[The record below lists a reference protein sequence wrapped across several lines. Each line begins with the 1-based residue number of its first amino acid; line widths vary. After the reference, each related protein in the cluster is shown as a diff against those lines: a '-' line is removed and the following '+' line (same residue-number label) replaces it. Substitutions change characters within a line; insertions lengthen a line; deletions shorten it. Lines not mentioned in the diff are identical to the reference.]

1 MATLSTLTHDLANIF
16 TIDTALYILAIIIG
30 YGVAATYWAHLVRVH
45 QVNVARSRGGN
56 FAVTKENCD
65 DSSSSYL
72 WHEFICIYSRHQ
84 TSEKDQE
91 CDKRRRSHFAKKIK

>member
-1 MATLSTLTHDLANIF
+1 MATFSTITHDLANIF
-16 TIDTALYILAIIIG
+16 TLDTVLYILAILIG

-45 QVNVARSRGGN
+45 QVNVAKSRGGN
-56 FAVTKENCD
+56 FSVSKENCD

-72 WHEFICIYSRHQ
+72 WHEFICIYSGNL

-91 CDKRRRSHFAKKIK
+91 CEKRRRSLFSKKIK